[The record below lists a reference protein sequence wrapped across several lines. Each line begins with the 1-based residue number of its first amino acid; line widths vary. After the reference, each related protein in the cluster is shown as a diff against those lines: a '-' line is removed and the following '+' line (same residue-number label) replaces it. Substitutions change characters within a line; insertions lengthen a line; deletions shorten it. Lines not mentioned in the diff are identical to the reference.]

1 MSTLP
6 RPWPARTFG
15 RAYCAVQL
23 GRHRCTELWSSQ
35 AVGSAA
41 VSTAETI
48 HALEYYSRM
57 AAAVRSDQPHL
68 FPQGPDD
75 ADAAVPQPWAHARL
89 ARAQGSEARLHA
101 PLCRSDG
108 PYRQAAQMRLV
119 LTSAAARLNASEILM
134 DDSFFQE

>member
-15 RAYCAVQL
+15 RADCAVQL
-23 GRHRCTELWSSQ
+23 GRHRCTELWSGQ

-48 HALEYYSRM
+48 HALEYHSRM

-75 ADAAVPQPWAHARL
+75 ADAAIPQPWAHARL

-101 PLCRSDG
+101 PLYRSDG
-108 PYRQAAQMRLV
+108 PYRQAAQMRSV
-119 LTSAAARLNASEILM
+119 LTMPQPAQRERDL
-134 DDSFFQE
+134 DG